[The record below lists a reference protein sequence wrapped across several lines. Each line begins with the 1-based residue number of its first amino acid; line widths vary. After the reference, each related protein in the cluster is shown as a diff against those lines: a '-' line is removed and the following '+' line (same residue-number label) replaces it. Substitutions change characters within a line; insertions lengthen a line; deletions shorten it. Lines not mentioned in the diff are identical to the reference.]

1 MARATG
7 SDPGLPEVWADLAR
21 VGSDVL
27 ALPFDV
33 MREHYARSVRAGLIQ
48 RSLLASARFEQAI
61 SAMERATLG
70 AMARRY

>member
-1 MARATG
+1 MSGGLDYGMAPKTMAELT
-7 SDPGLPEVWADLAR
+7 R

-33 MREHYARSVRAGLIQ
+33 AREHYVKLVRAGWVE
-48 RSLLASARFEQAI
+48 RSLLASARFEKAI
-61 SAMERATLG
+61 SAMERFTLG